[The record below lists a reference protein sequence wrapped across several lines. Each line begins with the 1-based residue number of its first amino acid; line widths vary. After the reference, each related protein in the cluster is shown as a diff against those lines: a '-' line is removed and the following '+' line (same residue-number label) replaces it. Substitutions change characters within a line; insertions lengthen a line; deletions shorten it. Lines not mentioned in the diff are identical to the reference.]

1 MNRHGNRILEERYR
15 ECPTGEKRIKFSDI
29 EDDLVSQFPSTSW
42 NSRSVSQAVRTAF
55 PSSENKKHGKSRHV
69 YVHGIDLNARD
80 PMESSDVSSLQQS
93 LSFER
98 KRVEELES
106 QLKQMA
112 EHKVELEKV
121 RSTAISSETLECQVQ
136 QLMHSSRAV
145 YHGPDTLEYFD
156 SFSIDGVISEI
167 RTYAPDLLHLLH
179 VIGWVDRHENPDV
192 G

>member
-1 MNRHGNRILEERYR
+1 MAWHGMA
-15 ECPTGEKRIKFSDI
+15 
-29 EDDLVSQFPSTSW
+29 W
-42 NSRSVSQAVRTAF
+42 
-55 PSSENKKHGKSRHV
+55 
-69 YVHGIDLNARD
+69 HGIDLNACD

-106 QLKQMA
+106 QLKHMA
-112 EHKVELEKV
+112 EQHKVELEKV

-145 YHGPDTLEYFD
+145 YRGPDTLEHFD
-156 SFSIDGVISEI
+156 SSISGVISEI

-179 VIGWVDRHENPDV
+179 VIGWVDRHENPDISEV
-192 G
+192 AQLRALSYLTTLLKWRSVSLVSSASSHIHAHSMSYKCRKFSN